1 MAEDRKVKLLHIL
14 ARRFFNVSAALA
26 ETQRLESGLEYS
38 ACSELKG
45 VQFIQHSKE
54 R

>member
-14 ARRFFNVSAALA
+14 VRRFFNVSAALA

-38 ACSELKG
+38 ACSKLKG